1 MKNFKF
7 LTLFAIGLL
16 LMLSACEKEPKSSG
30 GDTPSPERNTD
41 GKIEMS
47 VAALGTDVEKLIN
60 KLEKKGWEE
69 LDYDKKNE
77 TYYYW
82 NGMDELCDILT
93 RDDIVYVTIWNDYY
107 TSFSKALSAFC
118 DYHDVAVD
126 KAKDVYEGGINGRDF
141 SSPSEFKKYL
151 NSVSE
156 SDIKYGG
163 AEEVFVNSKKG
174 YYIALEIYYDSR
186 EGLWMVEIDVALFDI
201 GG

>member
-7 LTLFAIGLL
+7 LAPFALGLL
-16 LMLSACEKEPKSSG
+16 LTLGACEKDSKSSG
-30 GDTPSPERNTD
+30 GDPSTPE

-69 LDYDKKNE
+69 FAYDEENE
-77 TYYYW
+77 YYCCW
-82 NGMDELCDILT
+82 NGKDEYCDIMT
-93 RDDIVYVTIWNDYY
+93 EDDIVYVTVWNDYY

-118 DYHDVAVD
+118 DYHDAAVD
-126 KAKDVYEGGINGRDF
+126 KAKDVYEGGINGRGF

-163 AEEVFVNSKKG
+163 ADEVFVNSKKG
-174 YYIALEIYYDSR
+174 YYIGIGIHYDSY
-186 EGLWMVEIDVALFDI
+186 EELWNVEIDIADSGI